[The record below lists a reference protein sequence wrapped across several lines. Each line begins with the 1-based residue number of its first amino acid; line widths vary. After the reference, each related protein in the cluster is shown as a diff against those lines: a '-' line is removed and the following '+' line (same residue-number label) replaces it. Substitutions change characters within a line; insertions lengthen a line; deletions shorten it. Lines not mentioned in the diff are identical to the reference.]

1 MNLKINVYNDCTTEG
16 PSKTYEVR
24 RVLFKTA
31 KRLGALRDE
40 SAKEPDEKQ
49 EEITLKM
56 LQAIIP
62 EFTAE
67 DLDGVDPVELGDF
80 LRNIGAEV
88 NTVIS
93 DAAKN

>member
-1 MNLKINVYNDCTTEG
+1 MNLKINVYNDCTSDK

-40 SAKEPDEKQ
+40 SAKASDEDQ
-49 EEITLKM
+49 EKITLKM

-80 LRNIGAEV
+80 LRNIGGEV
-88 NTVIS
+88 NAVIA